1 MRKLILAL
9 AALAALAIP
18 ATLSTPS
25 FAHEQKFGDL
35 VLHHAWARATPA
47 GAKTGAV
54 YVRIE
59 NHGMAEDKLIGVAS
73 DIAAKVE
80 VHNMTMENNT
90 MVMGPAGD
98 LVIPMHG
105 MIELAP
111 HGLHIMLM
119 GLKKPL
125 AEGDTF
131 AVTLTFEEAGSV
143 DLQVVVEAIG
153 SEGGHDGDEGGEEH
167 SH

>member
-1 MRKLILAL
+1 MRKLILTL
-9 AALAALAIP
+9 AALVSLATP
-18 ATLSTPS
+18 A
-25 FAHEQKFGDL
+25 FAHEQKLGDL

-80 VHNMTMENNT
+80 VHNMTMENDT
-90 MVMGPAGD
+90 MQMGPAGE
-98 LVIPMHG
+98 VAIPMHG
-105 MIELAP
+105 TVNLAP

-125 AEGDTF
+125 TEGDTF
-131 AVTLTFEEAGSV
+131 PVTVTFEKAGSV
-143 DLQVVVEAIG
+143 DLQVVVEPIG
-153 SEGGHDGDEGGEEH
+153 SDGSHDGEEGGEGEDH